1 MVNKIEKVPALV
13 VLLFEWRATNNNHET
28 KQFQI
33 LMNAMK
39 RITQDS
45 MAVTGSAEGVRC
57 YTEKVVRKDFSLQV
71 AFQAT

>member
-1 MVNKIEKVPALV
+1 
-13 VLLFEWRATNNNHET
+13 
-28 KQFQI
+28 
-33 LMNAMK
+33 MNAMK

-45 MAVTGSAEGVRC
+45 VAVTGSAEGVRC